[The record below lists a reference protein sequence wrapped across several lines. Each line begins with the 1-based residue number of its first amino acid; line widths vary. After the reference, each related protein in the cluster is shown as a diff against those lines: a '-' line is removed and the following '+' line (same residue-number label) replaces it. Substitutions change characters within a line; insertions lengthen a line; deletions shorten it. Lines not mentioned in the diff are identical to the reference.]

1 MIGQSGLAAE
11 VWNCLSSKHD
21 YEEQTRYTAE
31 HHVPFLVLE
40 YIKVRKEQ
48 DEHHVDIWPRQLKQT
63 EQSKSLNLQSRK
75 G

>member
-31 HHVPFLVLE
+31 HHV
-40 YIKVRKEQ
+40 RKEQ